1 MKIQVKIKNVYG
13 KESIYPV
20 CKLAQQFAALV
31 QQKTLTSREIKLIKE
46 MGYSIEVIQETQS
59 L

>member
-13 KESIYPV
+13 KQTVYPV
-20 CKLAQQFAALV
+20 CKLGQQFAALAK
-31 QQKTLTSREIKLIKE
+31 QKTLTDYEIRLIKE
-46 MGYSIEVIQETQS
+46 MGYSIEVVQETQT